1 MDHIRALKNKKNT
14 DTDGEPSLQN
24 ALELAR
30 SSLIHVPSHGSRE
43 ILIIMGSLT
52 TCDPG
57 DINITIENL
66 IKENIHVSIVGLAA
80 EVQICKLMCK
90 KTKGTYGIVLH
101 EAHFRD
107 LLFEIIPPP
116 PVSNAQNK
124 SELVMMGFPS
134 SVNGSKPSFCACHQ
148 KLTTKGY
155 TCSRCDSKVCDL
167 PTDCPICELTLVS
180 SPHLA
185 RSYHHLFPVENYV
198 EVPWSGDIAA
208 NCFSCQVKF
217 TAQPSIIPISQLEAS
232 SGRYKCPKNTVTKKT
247 GTGTGTHVLWNAGTL
262 ELWNART
269 LERSYS
275 GTLVLWDT
283 RTLGRSYSRLWD
295 SGTQVHWNTRTLVP
309 LVHWN
314 IETLILRNSGALDT
328 GTPEHWYPGT
338 LVPWNTGTL
347 GLWYPGTL
355 ELSYSGTL
363 VHWNTVLTA
372 GSTKIL
378 EVVCPPIA
386 PKFYHPN

>member
-198 EVPWSGDIAA
+198 EVPWSGDIAP

-232 SGRYKCPKNTVTKKT
+232 SGRYKCPKM
-247 GTGTGTHVLWNAGTL
+247 
-262 ELWNART
+262 EL
-269 LERSYS
+269 
-275 GTLVLWDT
+275 
-283 RTLGRSYSRLWD
+283 
-295 SGTQVHWNTRTLVP
+295 
-309 LVHWN
+309 
-314 IETLILRNSGALDT
+314 
-328 GTPEHWYPGT
+328 
-338 LVPWNTGTL
+338 
-347 GLWYPGTL
+347 
-355 ELSYSGTL
+355 
-363 VHWNTVLTA
+363 
-372 GSTKIL
+372 
-378 EVVCPPIA
+378 
-386 PKFYHPN
+386 

>member
-198 EVPWSGDIAA
+198 EVPWSGDIAP

-232 SGRYKCPKNTVTKKT
+232 SGRYKCPNISQSGNPLIQKSSNQENRYRNR
-247 GTGTGTHVLWNAGTL
+247 NAGTL
-262 ELWNART
+262 ERWYSGT

-275 GTLVLWDT
+275 GTLVLWNS
-283 RTLGRSYSRLWD
+283 RTLELSYSGTLVLSTLGLRN
-295 SGTQVHWNTRTLVP
+295 SGTRTLVP

-328 GTPEHWYPGT
+328 GTLEHWYPGT

-378 EVVCPPIA
+378 EVVCLQ
-386 PKFYHPN
+386 